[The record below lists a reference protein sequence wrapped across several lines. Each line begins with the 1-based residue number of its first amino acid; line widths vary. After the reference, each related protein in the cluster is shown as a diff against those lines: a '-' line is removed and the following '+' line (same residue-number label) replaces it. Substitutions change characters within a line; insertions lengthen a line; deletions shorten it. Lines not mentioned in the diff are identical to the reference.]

1 MSFIHMAQINVLPML
16 ETVVLVLLAIIL
28 IGRLAVYF
36 TLDIVGMAS
45 PALVSNQCKKL
56 LI

>member
-16 ETVVLVLLAIIL
+16 ETVVLVLLAIIV

-36 TLDIVGMAS
+36 TLDILGMAS
-45 PALVSNQCKKL
+45 TGSVSNQCKKL